1 MDNQQEALWDGT
13 LTLKVTSVDCTTMN
27 FSKRPHH
34 HESVHGRSEK
44 PNDRTGLVWRSR
56 SVPPDVQ
63 ATNWVRLPETMT
75 GQRTFSDGSRVDWW
89 HNAYLHRVLS
99 RVEWHIGWL
108 TPGLGR
114 ASRPRPSPRRARR
127 PGRRAGPRRRG
138 RRARL
143 SEGLKLTFISDPRL
157 YENEMVLTRVRCG
170 DR

>member
-114 ASRPRPSPRRARR
+114 ASRPPPLGPRLASAPGARD
-127 PGRRAGPRRRG
+127 AGPTAGAARG
-138 RRARL
+138 SSSAGEARSAL
-143 SEGLKLTFISDPRL
+143 
-157 YENEMVLTRVRCG
+157 
-170 DR
+170 